1 MANPFQFGRA
11 VEGDQFTDRE
21 EPLRIVTTCMREGQN
36 AILVSPRRYGKTSL
50 LKTAVRSVNGSG
62 GHAAMVD
69 LMLCADRRAVADE
82 VRKALLPLSRG
93 WLANRLAQW
102 RELVASRIPHLAI
115 TLEHGGYE
123 TTFRPVARDYDWG
136 DAIAST
142 INLLAELGTR
152 DAPVALVIDEFQKIA
167 SIDSG
172 LAGVFKAIVDR
183 TQGMSLVFS
192 GSRRHLMHD
201 LFTHEGAPLKGTG
214 MLIALDLI
222 AREDM
227 VRFLTQRAASAGK
240 LMSESVAE
248 SLFDLA
254 HGVPNTVQLFA
265 FWAFQEADQHIDDEA
280 VARGIALAVDAVA
293 PELAVTFSELSS
305 VQQRIVLVLAR
316 EGATPHPYE
325 ASSLAAFGVEQPA
338 TVSKALRR
346 LEESE
351 IAWSTASGWQLV
363 NAAFEQ
369 WLLRGER

>member
-11 VEGDQFTDRE
+11 VDGEQFTDRE

-50 LKTAVRSVNGSG
+50 LKTAVRAVNESG

-82 VRKALLPLSRG
+82 IRKALLPLSRG

-102 RELVASRIPHLAI
+102 RDLVTGRIPQLAI
-115 TLEHGGYE
+115 TLEHAGYE

-136 DAIAST
+136 DAIAAT
-142 INLLAELGTR
+142 INLMAELGTR

-167 SIDSG
+167 SIDPG

-183 TQGMSLVFS
+183 TAGMSLILS

-201 LFTHEGAPLKGTG
+201 LFAHEGAPLKGTG
-214 MLIALDLI
+214 MMIALDLI
-222 AREDM
+222 ARDDM
-227 VRFLTQRAASAGK
+227 VRFLTVRAASAGK
-240 LMSESVAE
+240 AMPESVAQT
-248 SLFDLA
+248 LFDAA
-254 HGVPNTVQLFA
+254 HGIPNTVQLFA
-265 FWAFQEADQHIDDEA
+265 FWAFQEADRRIDGEA
-280 VARGIALAVDAVA
+280 LARGIALAVDAVA
-293 PELAVTFSELSS
+293 PELAATFSELSS
-305 VQQRIVLVLAR
+305 VQQRIVLTLAR
-316 EGATPHPYE
+316 EGAIAHPYE
-325 ASSLAAFGVEQPA
+325 ASSLAAFGVAQPA

-351 IAWSTASGWQLV
+351 IAWPTERGWQLV

-369 WLLRGER
+369 WLLRDAR

>member
-21 EPLRIVTTCMREGQN
+21 EPLRLVTTCMREGQN

-50 LKTAVRSVNGSG
+50 LKTAVRSINDSG

-93 WLANRLAQW
+93 WLANRVAQW

-123 TTFRPVARDYDWG
+123 TTFRPVARDYDW
-136 DAIAST
+136 
-142 INLLAELGTR
+142 R
-152 DAPVALVIDEFQKIA
+152 DA
-167 SIDSG
+167 
-172 LAGVFKAIVDR
+172 
-183 TQGMSLVFS
+183 
-192 GSRRHLMHD
+192 
-201 LFTHEGAPLKGTG
+201 
-214 MLIALDLI
+214 
-222 AREDM
+222 M
-227 VRFLTQRAASAGK
+227 VRFLTQRAAGAGK
-240 LMSESVAE
+240 PMSDGVAE
-248 SLFDLA
+248 SLFDVA

-265 FWAFQEADQHIDDEA
+265 FWAYQEADRRIDDQA

-316 EGATPHPYE
+316 ECAIAHPYE
-325 ASSLAAFGVEQPA
+325 ASSLAASGGEQ
-338 TVSKALRR
+338 TG
-346 LEESE
+346 
-351 IAWSTASGWQLV
+351 T
-363 NAAFEQ
+363 
-369 WLLRGER
+369 

>member
-50 LKTAVRSVNGSG
+50 LKTAVRSVNDAG

-69 LMLCADRRAVADE
+69 LMLCSDRRAVADE
-82 VRKALLPLSRG
+82 VRKALLPLSQG
-93 WLANRLAQW
+93 WLGKRLDRW
-102 RELVASRIPHLAI
+102 RELVSSRIPHLAI

-136 DAIAST
+136 DAIAAT
-142 INLLAELGTR
+142 IRLMAELGTR

-167 SIDSG
+167 SIDAG
-172 LAGVFKAIVDR
+172 LAGVFKGIVDQ
-183 TQGMSLVFS
+183 TKGMSLVFS

-201 LFTHEGAPLKGTG
+201 LFTGEGAPLKGTG
-214 MLIALDLI
+214 MVVALDLI
-222 AREDM
+222 ARDEM
-227 VRFLTQRAASAGK
+227 VLFLTQRAAGAGK
-240 LMSESVAE
+240 LMSEAVAE
-248 SLFDLA
+248 SLFDAA

-265 FWAFQEADQHIDDEA
+265 FWAFQEAGRRIDEA
-280 VARGIALAVDAVA
+280 SLVRGIRLAVDAVA

-305 VQQRIVLVLAR
+305 VQQRIVLTLAR
-316 EGATPHPYE
+316 EGAVAHPFE
-325 ASSLAAFGVEQPA
+325 AASLADFGVIQPG
-338 TVSKALRR
+338 TVSKALKR
-346 LEESE
+346 LENSE
-351 IAWSTASGWQLV
+351 IAWSTPRGWQLV

-369 WLLRGER
+369 WLLRDQG